1 MLGKS
6 SVAIVVSLKKEPR
19 PMGTWLSPAP
29 MAMPSNAVQ
38 AGGFQILRKR
48 LGPLQPWRRS
58 GCFRGGEARFGNGA
72 NRIPVGNRRE
82 LDEIEHSGRVQVVEL
97 LRSRSRGRHRLRVFE
112 IEHTHCNQGDGLEN
126 KRGMTVPTTRRLS
139 SLRKRATVAGC

>member
-1 MLGKS
+1 
-6 SVAIVVSLKKEPR
+6 
-19 PMGTWLSPAP
+19 MGTWLSPAP

-38 AGGFQILRKR
+38 AGGFQILHKR

-97 LRSRSRGRHRLRVFE
+97 LRDRGVGGVTGSECL
-112 IEHTHCNQGDGLEN
+112 
-126 KRGMTVPTTRRLS
+126 RLS
-139 SLRKRATVAGC
+139 TPTATKAMDWRISEA